1 MPMLHPIHYN
11 FVLGE
16 RTPKNNPVFIVPEEL
31 TNYFLFSLGLYP
43 HTFEHL
49 VKGSDYYQA
58 VLNTGERSGYLVTFI
73 YADSINLAKAF
84 HVKQINDAVSV
95 YFICTKNPRCL
106 DEIADTLKKEHNERC
121 LYLVDA
127 FQKAW
132 FTWDNVF
139 SSSCEAID
147 YLKTLAPKY
156 VDFSNVEKPYYVP
169 GCVKDID
176 NGLTFNP
183 TVINTLTSH
192 SMLGDWN
199 YKMTEYSDEDKARDS
214 REACNNSDS
223 FERQDK
229 MIRQIVKMMA
239 IEDQALYSIYKTLP
253 TLDQLNSPLIITLPF
268 THKDMRDYLKGIHVP
283 GQTDMEKALLYVLS
297 QPTNKNYTTNFRIEK
312 GDKDD
317 SLKERIAVA
326 YYYVYF
332 HRGRFLD
339 IVGQLHASYKFS
351 PYLRLPFQG
360 VEINRELSF
369 VAPSISERLCNAKDK
384 ESLEKIMKHV
394 GAKIV
399 EGSLSQDAQKMLKE
413 CTKQIVAITDLPI
426 EWLPLD
432 GIPLGFTHDICRIA
446 EFPLE
451 GNLMHYVVNEVQKY
465 RVPKDILKHTLVVYG
480 ARDEAFVYYQN
491 KCDNLAKS
499 HGFVTKYC
507 SNKQQFFDVV
517 DEMKPQLLVIDTH
530 GNYDN
535 VLHQSYLLMGDDKI
549 YPQDIIDHHV
559 AVPIV
564 FLSAC
569 NTASTYNMSNTLANG
584 FVQSGSLAVTSSYL
598 PLDVSESS
606 TVYLRLLKQLSFAS
620 QKCIHKN
627 WLAFISHI
635 LRTSY
640 IHQAFYDYYK
650 KTKKSIGD
658 VAINGLNTQYLT
670 RSMIFDCRRKVYEE
684 LHAGL
689 DVEGIHVETSHKI
702 PHYLMYT
709 TLGRADLIDFESY
722 HEDLKERLETMMRN
736 ENADGGSTQNDEY

>member
-1 MPMLHPIHYN
+1 MQILHPIQYN

-16 RTPKNNPVFIVPEEL
+16 RPLRNNLSFIVPEEL
-31 TNYFLFSLGLYP
+31 THFFLFSFGLYP
-43 HTFEHL
+43 QTFEHL
-49 VKGSDYYQA
+49 VMGSDYYQA
-58 VLNTGERSGYLVTFI
+58 VLNNGERSGYLVTFI
-73 YADSINLAKAF
+73 YADTINLAGLLPVIQKD
-84 HVKQINDAVSV
+84 DAVNV
-95 YFICTKNPRCL
+95 YFICTETLNCL
-106 DEIADTLKKEHNERC
+106 DEIANALKNKHNERS
-121 LYLVDA
+121 LYLVNE

-132 FTWDNVF
+132 FTWGNVF
-139 SSSCEAID
+139 SSSREAID

-156 VDFSNVEKPYYVP
+156 VDFSKIDKPYYVP
-169 GCVKDID
+169 ECIKDID

-199 YKMTEYSDEDKARDS
+199 YKMTEYSDEDRARDS
-214 REACNNSDS
+214 MEACHHSDS
-223 FERQDK
+223 FDRQDK
-229 MIRQIVKMMA
+229 MVGQIVKMMA
-239 IEDQALYSIYKTLP
+239 VENQALYPIHKTHL
-253 TLDQLNSPLIITLPF
+253 TLDQINAPLIITIPF

-283 GQTDMEKALLYVLS
+283 GYDKVEKSLRYVLS
-297 QPTNKNYTTNFRIEK
+297 QPTNKNYTVDFRIEE
-312 GDKDD
+312 DAADVTFE
-317 SLKERIAVA
+317 SLSAA
-326 YYYVYF
+326 YYTVYF

-384 ESLEKIMKHV
+384 ESLEKIMKQV

-399 EGSLSQDAQKMLKE
+399 EGSLSQDAQKMLKK

-491 KCDNLAKS
+491 KCDNLAKR

-517 DEMKPQLLVIDTH
+517 NEMKPQLLVIDTH

-569 NTASTYNMSNTLANG
+569 NTAPTYNMSNTLANG
-584 FVQSGSLAVTSSYL
+584 FVQSGSLTVTSSYL

-606 TVYLRLLKQLSFAS
+606 TVYLRLLKQLSVAS
-620 QKCIHKN
+620 QQCIHKN
-627 WLAFISHI
+627 WLAFVSHI

>member
-16 RTPKNNPVFIVPEEL
+16 RTPKNNPAFFVPEEL
-31 TNYFLFSLGLYP
+31 TNDLLFSFGLYP
-43 HTFEHL
+43 HSFEHL
-49 VKGSDYYQA
+49 VTGSDYYQA
-58 VLNTGERSGYLVTFI
+58 VLNTGERSGYLVTFV
-73 YADSINLAKAF
+73 YADSINLAKALS
-84 HVKQINDAVSV
+84 VNQMNDAVSV

-106 DEIADTLKKEHNERC
+106 DEIADALKKEHNERC
-121 LYLVDA
+121 LYLVDT

-139 SSSCEAID
+139 SSSYEAID

-156 VDFSNVEKPYYVP
+156 VDFSKIDKPYYVP
-169 GCVKDID
+169 GCIKDID

-199 YKMTEYSDEDKARDS
+199 YKMTEYSDEDRARDS
-214 REACNNSDS
+214 MEACHHSDS
-223 FERQDK
+223 FDRQDK
-229 MIRQIVKMMA
+229 MVGQIVKMMA
-239 IEDQALYSIYKTLP
+239 VENQALYPIHKTHL
-253 TLDQLNSPLIITLPF
+253 TLDQINAPLIITIPF

-283 GQTDMEKALLYVLS
+283 GYDKVEKSLRYVLS
-297 QPTNKNYTTNFRIEK
+297 QPTNKNYTVDFRIEE
-312 GDKDD
+312 DAADVTFE
-317 SLKERIAVA
+317 SLSAA
-326 YYYVYF
+326 YYTVYF

-369 VAPSISERLCNAKDK
+369 VAPKISDRLCNAKDK
-384 ESLEKIMKHV
+384 ESLEKMMMQV
-394 GAKIV
+394 GKKIV
-399 EGSLSQDAQKMLKE
+399 ERSLSGDAQEMLRG
-413 CTKQIVAITDLPI
+413 CAKQIVAITDLPI

-465 RVPKDILKHTLVVYG
+465 RVPRDIMKHTLVVYG
-480 ARDEAFVYYQN
+480 TRDEAFTFYQN
-491 KCDNLAKS
+491 KCDELANK
-499 HGFVTKYC
+499 HGFITRNC
-507 SNKQQFFDVV
+507 TNKQQFFDVV
-517 DEMKPQLLVIDTH
+517 NEIKPQLLVIDTH
-530 GNYDN
+530 GNYDST
-535 VLHQSYLLMGDDKI
+535 LHQSYLFMGDDKI
-549 YPQDIIDHHV
+549 YPQDIVDHHV
-559 AVPIV
+559 VVPLV

-569 NTASTYNMSNTLANG
+569 NTAPTYNMVNTLANG

-598 PLDVSESS
+598 PLDICESS
-606 TVYLRLLKQLSFAS
+606 TVYLRLLEQLSVAS
-620 QKCIHKN
+620 NKSIHKN

-640 IHQAFYDYYK
+640 IHQAFYNYYMN
-650 KTKKSIGD
+650 TKKSSID
-658 VAINGLNTQYLT
+658 VAVNGLGTQYLT

>member
-1 MPMLHPIHYN
+1 MQILHPIQYN

-16 RTPKNNPVFIVPEEL
+16 RPPRSNLAFIVSEEL
-31 TNYFLFSLGLYP
+31 THFFLFSFGLYP
-43 HTFEHL
+43 QTFEHL
-49 VKGSDYYQA
+49 VMGSDYYQD

-73 YADSINLAKAF
+73 YADTIHLAGALLLMQKD
-84 HVKQINDAVSV
+84 DAVNV
-95 YFICTKNPRCL
+95 YFICTETINCL
-106 DEIADTLKKEHNERC
+106 DEIAAALKNKHNERC
-121 LYLVDA
+121 LYLVNE

-132 FTWDNVF
+132 FTWGNVF
-139 SSSCEAID
+139 SSSREAID

-156 VDFSNVEKPYYVP
+156 VDFSKIDKPYYVP
-169 GCVKDID
+169 ECIKDID

-199 YKMTEYSDEDKARDS
+199 YKMTEYSDEDRARDS
-214 REACNNSDS
+214 MEACHHSDS
-223 FERQDK
+223 FDRQDK
-229 MIRQIVKMMA
+229 MVGQIVKMIA
-239 IEDQALYSIYKTLP
+239 VENQALYPIHKTHL
-253 TLDQLNSPLIITLPF
+253 TLDQINAPLIITIPF

-283 GQTDMEKALLYVLS
+283 GYDKVEKSLRYVLS
-297 QPTNKNYTTNFRIEK
+297 QPTNKNYTVDFRIEE
-312 GDKDD
+312 DAADVTFE
-317 SLKERIAVA
+317 SLSAA
-326 YYYVYF
+326 YYTVYF

-369 VAPSISERLCNAKDK
+369 VAPSFSERLCKAKDK
-384 ESLEKIMKHV
+384 ESLEKIMKQV

-517 DEMKPQLLVIDTH
+517 DEMKPLLLVIDTH

-569 NTASTYNMSNTLANG
+569 NTAPTYNMSNTLANG

-606 TVYLRLLKQLSFAS
+606 SVYLRLLKQLSVAS
-620 QKCIHKN
+620 QQCIHKN
-627 WLAFISHI
+627 WLAFVSHI

-650 KTKKSIGD
+650 KTKKSIED

>member
-1 MPMLHPIHYN
+1 MQILHPIQYN

-16 RTPKNNPVFIVPEEL
+16 RPLRNNLSFIVPEEL
-31 TNYFLFSLGLYP
+31 THFFLFSFGLYP
-43 HTFEHL
+43 QTFEHL
-49 VKGSDYYQA
+49 VMGSDYYQA

-73 YADSINLAKAF
+73 YADTINLAGGLPVIHKD
-84 HVKQINDAVSV
+84 DAVNV
-95 YFICTKNPRCL
+95 YFICTETLNCL
-106 DEIADTLKKEHNERC
+106 DEIADALKNKHNERS
-121 LYLVDA
+121 LYLVNE

-132 FTWDNVF
+132 FTWGNVF
-139 SSSCEAID
+139 SSSREAID

-156 VDFSNVEKPYYVP
+156 VDFSKVEKPYYVP
-169 GCVKDID
+169 KCIKDID

-199 YKMTEYSDEDKARDS
+199 YKMTEYSDEDRARDS
-214 REACNNSDS
+214 MEACHHSDS
-223 FERQDK
+223 FDRQDK
-229 MIRQIVKMMA
+229 MVGQIVKMMA
-239 IEDQALYSIYKTLP
+239 VENQALYPIHKTHL
-253 TLDQLNSPLIITLPF
+253 TLDQINAPLIITIPF

-283 GQTDMEKALLYVLS
+283 GYDKVEKSLRYVLS
-297 QPTNKNYTTNFRIEK
+297 QPTNKNYTVDFHIEE
-312 GDKDD
+312 DAADVTFE
-317 SLKERIAVA
+317 SLSAA
-326 YYYVYF
+326 YYTVYF

-369 VAPSISERLCNAKDK
+369 VAPSISERLCKAKDK
-384 ESLEKIMKHV
+384 ESLEKIMKQV
-394 GAKIV
+394 GVKIV

-491 KCDNLAKS
+491 KCDNLAKR

-517 DEMKPQLLVIDTH
+517 DEMRPQLLVIDTH

-535 VLHQSYLLMGDDKI
+535 ILHQSYLLMGDDKI

-559 AVPIV
+559 AVPMV

-569 NTASTYNMSNTLANG
+569 NTAPTYNMSNTLANG

-606 TVYLRLLKQLSFAS
+606 TVYLRLLKQLSVAS
-620 QKCIHKN
+620 QQCIHKN

-684 LHAGL
+684 LYAGL
-689 DVEGIHVETSHKI
+689 DVEGIYVETSHKI

>member
-1 MPMLHPIHYN
+1 MQILHPIQYN

-16 RTPKNNPVFIVPEEL
+16 RPPRSNLAFIVSEEL
-31 TNYFLFSLGLYP
+31 THFFLFSFGLYP
-43 HTFEHL
+43 QTFEHL
-49 VKGSDYYQA
+49 VMGSDYYQD

-73 YADSINLAKAF
+73 YADTIHLAGALPLMQKD
-84 HVKQINDAVSV
+84 DAVNV
-95 YFICTKNPRCL
+95 YFICTETINCL
-106 DEIADTLKKEHNERC
+106 DEIAAALKNKHNERC
-121 LYLVDA
+121 LYLVNE

-132 FTWDNVF
+132 FTWGNVF
-139 SSSCEAID
+139 SSSREAID

-156 VDFSNVEKPYYVP
+156 VDFSKIDKPYYVP
-169 GCVKDID
+169 ECIKDID

-199 YKMTEYSDEDKARDS
+199 YKMTEYSDEDRARDS
-214 REACNNSDS
+214 MEACHHSDS
-223 FERQDK
+223 FDRQDK
-229 MIRQIVKMMA
+229 MVGQIVKMIA
-239 IEDQALYSIYKTLP
+239 VENQALYPIHKTHL
-253 TLDQLNSPLIITLPF
+253 TLDQINAPLIITIPF

-283 GQTDMEKALLYVLS
+283 GYDKVEKSLRYVLS
-297 QPTNKNYTTNFRIEK
+297 QPTNKNYTVDFRIEE
-312 GDKDD
+312 DAADVTFE
-317 SLKERIAVA
+317 SLSAA
-326 YYYVYF
+326 YYTVYF

-369 VAPSISERLCNAKDK
+369 VAPSFSERLCKAKDK
-384 ESLEKIMKHV
+384 ESLEKIMKQV

-517 DEMKPQLLVIDTH
+517 DEMKPLLLVIDTH

-569 NTASTYNMSNTLANG
+569 NTAPTYNMSNTLANG

-606 TVYLRLLKQLSFAS
+606 SVYLRLLKQLSVAS
-620 QKCIHKN
+620 QQCIHKN
-627 WLAFISHI
+627 WLAFVSHI

-650 KTKKSIGD
+650 KTKKSIED

>member
-1 MPMLHPIHYN
+1 MQILHPIQYN

-16 RTPKNNPVFIVPEEL
+16 RPLRNNLSFIVPEEL
-31 TNYFLFSLGLYP
+31 THFFLFSFGLYP
-43 HTFEHL
+43 QTFEHL
-49 VKGSDYYQA
+49 VMGSDYYQA
-58 VLNTGERSGYLVTFI
+58 VLNNGERSGYLVTFI
-73 YADSINLAKAF
+73 YADTINLAGGLPVIQKD
-84 HVKQINDAVSV
+84 DAVNV
-95 YFICTKNPRCL
+95 YFICTETLNCL
-106 DEIADTLKKEHNERC
+106 DEIANALKYKHNERS
-121 LYLVDA
+121 LYLVNE

-139 SSSCEAID
+139 SSSREAID

-156 VDFSNVEKPYYVP
+156 VDFSKVEKPYYVP
-169 GCVKDID
+169 ECIKDID

-199 YKMTEYSDEDKARDS
+199 YKMTEYSDEDRARDS
-214 REACNNSDS
+214 MEACHHSDS
-223 FERQDK
+223 FGRQDK
-229 MIRQIVKMMA
+229 MVDQIVKMMA
-239 IEDQALYSIYKTLP
+239 VENQALYPIHKTHL
-253 TLDQLNSPLIITLPF
+253 TLDQINAPLIITIPF

-283 GQTDMEKALLYVLS
+283 GYDKVEKSLRYVLS
-297 QPTNKNYTTNFRIEK
+297 QPTNKNYTVDFRIEE
-312 GDKDD
+312 DAADVTFE
-317 SLKERIAVA
+317 SLSAA
-326 YYYVYF
+326 YYTVYF

-384 ESLEKIMKHV
+384 ESLEKIMKQV

-399 EGSLSQDAQKMLKE
+399 EGSLSQDAQKMLKK

-491 KCDNLAKS
+491 KCDNLAKR

-517 DEMKPQLLVIDTH
+517 NEMKPQLLVIDTH

-569 NTASTYNMSNTLANG
+569 NTAPTYNMLNTLANG
-584 FVQSGSLAVTSSYL
+584 FVQSGSLTVTSSYL

-606 TVYLRLLKQLSFAS
+606 TVYLRLLEQLSVAS
-620 QKCIHKN
+620 QQSIHKN
-627 WLAFISHI
+627 WLAFVSHI

-709 TLGRADLIDFESY
+709 TLGRADLIDFGSY
-722 HEDLKERLETMMRN
+722 HEDLKERLEIMMRN

>member
-1 MPMLHPIHYN
+1 MQILHPIQYN

-16 RTPKNNPVFIVPEEL
+16 RPPRSNLAFIVSEEL
-31 TNYFLFSLGLYP
+31 THFFLFSFGLYP
-43 HTFEHL
+43 QTFEHL
-49 VKGSDYYQA
+49 VMGSDYYQD

-73 YADSINLAKAF
+73 YADTIHLAGALPLMQKD
-84 HVKQINDAVSV
+84 DAVNV
-95 YFICTKNPRCL
+95 YFICTETINCL
-106 DEIADTLKKEHNERC
+106 DEIAAALKNKHNERC
-121 LYLVDA
+121 LYLVNE

-132 FTWDNVF
+132 FTWGNVF
-139 SSSCEAID
+139 SSSREAID

-156 VDFSNVEKPYYVP
+156 VDFSKIDKPYYVP
-169 GCVKDID
+169 ECIKDID

-199 YKMTEYSDEDKARDS
+199 YKMTEYSDEDRARDS
-214 REACNNSDS
+214 MEACHHSDS
-223 FERQDK
+223 FDRQDK
-229 MIRQIVKMMA
+229 MVGQIVKMIA
-239 IEDQALYSIYKTLP
+239 VENQALYPIHKTHL
-253 TLDQLNSPLIITLPF
+253 TLDQINAPLIITIPF

-283 GQTDMEKALLYVLS
+283 GYDKVEKSLRYVLS
-297 QPTNKNYTTNFRIEK
+297 QPTNKNYTVDFRIEE
-312 GDKDD
+312 DAADVTFE
-317 SLKERIAVA
+317 SLSAA
-326 YYYVYF
+326 YYTVYF

-369 VAPSISERLCNAKDK
+369 VAPSFSERLCKAKDK
-384 ESLEKIMKHV
+384 ESLEKIMKQV

-569 NTASTYNMSNTLANG
+569 NTAPTYNMSNTLANG

-606 TVYLRLLKQLSFAS
+606 SVYLRLLKQLSVAS
-620 QKCIHKN
+620 QQCIHKN
-627 WLAFISHI
+627 WLAFVSHI

-650 KTKKSIGD
+650 KTKKSIED

>member
-1 MPMLHPIHYN
+1 MEILHPIQYN

-16 RTPKNNPVFIVPEEL
+16 RPLRNNLSFIVPEEL
-31 TNYFLFSLGLYP
+31 THFFLFSFGLYP
-43 HTFEHL
+43 QTFEHL
-49 VKGSDYYQA
+49 VMGSDYYQA

-73 YADSINLAKAF
+73 YADTINLAGGLSVIQKD
-84 HVKQINDAVSV
+84 DAVNV
-95 YFICTKNPRCL
+95 YFICTETLNCL
-106 DEIADTLKKEHNERC
+106 DEIANALKYKHNERS
-121 LYLVDA
+121 LYLVNE

-139 SSSCEAID
+139 SSSREAID

-156 VDFSNVEKPYYVP
+156 VDFSKVEKPYYVP
-169 GCVKDID
+169 ECIKDID

-199 YKMTEYSDEDKARDS
+199 YKMTEYSDKDRARDS
-214 REACNNSDS
+214 MEACHHSDR
-223 FERQDK
+223 FDRQDK
-229 MIRQIVKMMA
+229 MVDQIVKMMA
-239 IEDQALYSIYKTLP
+239 VENQALYPIHKTHL
-253 TLDQLNSPLIITLPF
+253 TLDQINAPLIITIPF

-283 GQTDMEKALLYVLS
+283 GYDKVEKSLRYVLS
-297 QPTNKNYTTNFRIEK
+297 QPTNKNYTVDFRIEE
-312 GDKDD
+312 DAADVTFE
-317 SLKERIAVA
+317 SLSAA
-326 YYYVYF
+326 YYTVYF

-384 ESLEKIMKHV
+384 ESLEKIMKQV

-399 EGSLSQDAQKMLKE
+399 EGSLSQDAQKMLKK

-491 KCDNLAKS
+491 KCDNLAKR

-517 DEMKPQLLVIDTH
+517 NEMKPQLLVIDTH

-569 NTASTYNMSNTLANG
+569 NTAPTYNMSNTLANG
-584 FVQSGSLAVTSSYL
+584 FVQSGSLTVTSSYL

-606 TVYLRLLKQLSFAS
+606 MVYLRLLEQLSVAS
-620 QKCIHKN
+620 QQSIHKN

-650 KTKKSIGD
+650 KSKKSIED

-670 RSMIFDCRRKVYEE
+670 QSMIFDCRRKVYEE

-722 HEDLKERLETMMRN
+722 HEDLKERLETILQKGD
-736 ENADGGSTQNDEY
+736 AGH

>member
-1 MPMLHPIHYN
+1 MQILHPIQYN

-16 RTPKNNPVFIVPEEL
+16 RPLRNNLSFIVPEEL
-31 TNYFLFSLGLYP
+31 THFFLFSFGLYP
-43 HTFEHL
+43 QTFEHL
-49 VKGSDYYQA
+49 VMGSDYYQA
-58 VLNTGERSGYLVTFI
+58 VLNNGERSGYLVTFI
-73 YADSINLAKAF
+73 YADTINLAGLLPVIQKD
-84 HVKQINDAVSV
+84 DAVNV
-95 YFICTKNPRCL
+95 YFICTETLNCL
-106 DEIADTLKKEHNERC
+106 DEIANALKNKHNERS
-121 LYLVDA
+121 LYLVNE

-132 FTWDNVF
+132 FTWGNVF
-139 SSSCEAID
+139 SSSREAID

-156 VDFSNVEKPYYVP
+156 VDFSKIDKPYYVP
-169 GCVKDID
+169 ECIKDID

-199 YKMTEYSDEDKARDS
+199 YKMTEYSDEDRARDS
-214 REACNNSDS
+214 MEACHHSDS
-223 FERQDK
+223 FDRQDK
-229 MIRQIVKMMA
+229 MVGQIVKMMA
-239 IEDQALYSIYKTLP
+239 VENQALYPIHKTHL
-253 TLDQLNSPLIITLPF
+253 TLDQINAPLIITIPF

-283 GQTDMEKALLYVLS
+283 GYDKVEKSLRYVLS
-297 QPTNKNYTTNFRIEK
+297 QPTNKNYTVDFRIEE
-312 GDKDD
+312 DAADVTFE
-317 SLKERIAVA
+317 SLSAA
-326 YYYVYF
+326 YYTVYF

-384 ESLEKIMKHV
+384 ESLEKIMKQV

-491 KCDNLAKS
+491 KCDNLAKR

-517 DEMKPQLLVIDTH
+517 NEMKPQLLVIDTH

-569 NTASTYNMSNTLANG
+569 NTAPTYNMSNTLANG

-606 TVYLRLLKQLSFAS
+606 TVYLRLLKQLSVAS
-620 QKCIHKN
+620 QQCIHKN
-627 WLAFISHI
+627 WLAFVSHI

>member
-1 MPMLHPIHYN
+1 MQILHPIQYN

-16 RTPKNNPVFIVPEEL
+16 RPPRSNLAFIVSEEL
-31 TNYFLFSLGLYP
+31 THFFLFSFGLYP
-43 HTFEHL
+43 QTFEHL
-49 VKGSDYYQA
+49 VMGSDYYQD

-73 YADSINLAKAF
+73 YADTIHLAGALPLMQKD
-84 HVKQINDAVSV
+84 DAVNV
-95 YFICTKNPRCL
+95 YFICTETINCL
-106 DEIADTLKKEHNERC
+106 DEIAAALKNKHNERC
-121 LYLVDA
+121 LYLVNE

-132 FTWDNVF
+132 FTWGNVF
-139 SSSCEAID
+139 SSSREAID

-156 VDFSNVEKPYYVP
+156 VDFSKIDKPYYVP
-169 GCVKDID
+169 ECIKDID

-199 YKMTEYSDEDKARDS
+199 YKMTEYSDEDRARDS
-214 REACNNSDS
+214 MEACHHSDS
-223 FERQDK
+223 FDRQDK
-229 MIRQIVKMMA
+229 MVGQIVKMMA
-239 IEDQALYSIYKTLP
+239 VENQALYPIHKTHL
-253 TLDQLNSPLIITLPF
+253 TLDQINAPLIITIPF

-283 GQTDMEKALLYVLS
+283 GYDKVEKSLRYVLS
-297 QPTNKNYTTNFRIEK
+297 QPTNKNYTVDFRIEE
-312 GDKDD
+312 DAADVTFE
-317 SLKERIAVA
+317 SLSAA
-326 YYYVYF
+326 YYTVYF

-369 VAPSISERLCNAKDK
+369 VAPSFSERLCKAKDK
-384 ESLEKIMKHV
+384 ESLEKIMKQV

-569 NTASTYNMSNTLANG
+569 NTAPTYNMSNTLANG

-606 TVYLRLLKQLSFAS
+606 TVYLRLLKQLSVAS
-620 QKCIHKN
+620 QQCIHKN
-627 WLAFISHI
+627 WLAFVSHI

-650 KTKKSIGD
+650 KTKKSIED

>member
-1 MPMLHPIHYN
+1 MPMLHPIQYN

-16 RTPKNNPVFIVPEEL
+16 RPAWNNPAFIVPEEL
-31 TNYFLFSLGLYP
+31 TNDFLFSLGLYP

-49 VKGSDYYQA
+49 VMGSDYYQA

-73 YADSINLAKAF
+73 YADSIHLAGALPLMQKD
-84 HVKQINDAVSV
+84 DAVNV
-95 YFICTKNPRCL
+95 YFICTETINCL
-106 DEIADTLKKEHNERC
+106 DEIAAALKNKHNERC
-121 LYLVDA
+121 LYLVNE

-132 FTWDNVF
+132 FTWGNVF
-139 SSSCEAID
+139 SSSREAID

-156 VDFSNVEKPYYVP
+156 VDFSKIDKPYYVP
-169 GCVKDID
+169 ECIKDID

-199 YKMTEYSDEDKARDS
+199 YKMTEYSDEDRARDS
-214 REACNNSDS
+214 MEACHHSDS
-223 FERQDK
+223 FDRQDK
-229 MIRQIVKMMA
+229 MVGQIVKMMA
-239 IEDQALYSIYKTLP
+239 VENQALYPIHKTHL
-253 TLDQLNSPLIITLPF
+253 TLDQINAPLIITIPF
-268 THKDMRDYLKGIHVP
+268 THKDMRDYLKGIHVQ
-283 GQTDMEKALLYVLS
+283 GYDKVEKSLRYVLS
-297 QPTNKNYTTNFRIEK
+297 QPTNKNYTVDFRIEE
-312 GDKDD
+312 DAADVTFE
-317 SLKERIAVA
+317 SLSAA
-326 YYYVYF
+326 YYTVYF

-360 VEINRELSF
+360 VEINSELSF

-384 ESLEKIMKHV
+384 ESLEKIMQQV

-399 EGSLSQDAQKMLKE
+399 EGSLSLDAQKMLKE

-446 EFPLE
+446 EFPLG

-465 RVPKDILKHTLVVYG
+465 RVPKDILKYTLVVYG

-491 KCDNLAKS
+491 ECDDLAKK
-499 HGFVTKYC
+499 HGFTTQYC
-507 SNKQQFFDVV
+507 VNKQQFFDVV
-517 DEMKPQLLVIDTH
+517 KEVAPQLLVIDTH
-530 GNYDN
+530 GNYDEKS
-535 VLHQSYLLMGDDKI
+535 HQSYLLMGDERI
-549 YPQDIIDHHV
+549 YPQDIIEHHIQ
-559 AVPIV
+559 VPLV

-569 NTASTYNMSNTLANG
+569 NTAPTYNMVNTLANG

-598 PLDVSESS
+598 PLDVCESS
-606 TVYLRLLKQLSFAS
+606 TVYLRLLEQLSVVSS
-620 QKCIHKN
+620 QSIHKN

-635 LRTSY
+635 LRSSY
-640 IHQAFYDYYK
+640 IHQAFYNYYK
-650 KTKKSIGD
+650 NTPKSIVD
-658 VAINGLNTQYLT
+658 VAVNGLSTQYLT

-722 HEDLKERLETMMRN
+722 HEDLKESLETMMRN

>member
-1 MPMLHPIHYN
+1 MQILHPIQYN

-16 RTPKNNPVFIVPEEL
+16 RPPRSNLAFIVSEEL
-31 TNYFLFSLGLYP
+31 THFFLFSFGLYP
-43 HTFEHL
+43 QTFEHL
-49 VKGSDYYQA
+49 VMGSDYYQD

-73 YADSINLAKAF
+73 YADTIHLAGALPLMQK
-84 HVKQINDAVSV
+84 DEAVNV
-95 YFICTKNPRCL
+95 YFICTETINCL
-106 DEIADTLKKEHNERC
+106 DEIAAALKNKHNERC
-121 LYLVDA
+121 LYLVNE

-132 FTWDNVF
+132 FTWGNVF
-139 SSSCEAID
+139 SSSREAID

-156 VDFSNVEKPYYVP
+156 VDFSKIDKPYYVP
-169 GCVKDID
+169 ECIKDID

-199 YKMTEYSDEDKARDS
+199 YKMTEYSDEDRARDS
-214 REACNNSDS
+214 MEACHHSDS
-223 FERQDK
+223 FDRQDK
-229 MIRQIVKMMA
+229 MVGQIVKMMA
-239 IEDQALYSIYKTLP
+239 VENQALYPIHKTHL
-253 TLDQLNSPLIITLPF
+253 TLDQINAPLIITIPF

-283 GQTDMEKALLYVLS
+283 GYDKVEKSLRYVLS
-297 QPTNKNYTTNFRIEK
+297 QPTNKNYTVDFRIEE
-312 GDKDD
+312 DAADVTFE
-317 SLKERIAVA
+317 SLSAA
-326 YYYVYF
+326 YYTVYF

-369 VAPSISERLCNAKDK
+369 VAPSFSERLCKAKDK
-384 ESLEKIMKHV
+384 ESLEKIMKQV

-569 NTASTYNMSNTLANG
+569 NTAPTYNMSNTLANG

-606 TVYLRLLKQLSFAS
+606 TVYLRLLKQLSVAS
-620 QKCIHKN
+620 QQCIHKN
-627 WLAFISHI
+627 WLAFVSHI

-650 KTKKSIGD
+650 KTKKSIED

-670 RSMIFDCRRKVYEE
+670 RSMIFDCRIKVYEE

>member
-1 MPMLHPIHYN
+1 MQILHPIQYN

-16 RTPKNNPVFIVPEEL
+16 RPLRNNLSLIVPEEL
-31 TNYFLFSLGLYP
+31 THFFLFSFGLYP
-43 HTFEHL
+43 QTFEHL
-49 VKGSDYYQA
+49 VMGSDYYQA

-73 YADSINLAKAF
+73 YADTINLAGGLPVIQKD
-84 HVKQINDAVSV
+84 DAVNV
-95 YFICTKNPRCL
+95 YFICTETLNCL
-106 DEIADTLKKEHNERC
+106 DEIANALKNKHNERS
-121 LYLVDA
+121 LYLVNE

-132 FTWDNVF
+132 FTWGNVF
-139 SSSCEAID
+139 SSSREAID

-156 VDFSNVEKPYYVP
+156 VDFSKIDKPYYVP
-169 GCVKDID
+169 ECIKDID

-199 YKMTEYSDEDKARDS
+199 YKMTEYSDEDRARDS
-214 REACNNSDS
+214 MEACHHSDS

-283 GQTDMEKALLYVLS
+283 GYVKVEKSLRYVLS
-297 QPTNKNYTTNFRIEK
+297 QPTNKNYTVDFRIEE
-312 GDKDD
+312 DAADVTFE
-317 SLKERIAVA
+317 SLSAA
-326 YYYVYF
+326 YYTVYF

-384 ESLEKIMKHV
+384 ESLEKIMKQV

-491 KCDNLAKS
+491 KCDNLSKRY
-499 HGFVTKYC
+499 GFVTKCC

-535 VLHQSYLLMGDDKI
+535 ILHQSYLLMGDDKI
-549 YPQDIIDHHV
+549 YPQEIIDHHV
-559 AVPIV
+559 AVPMV

-569 NTASTYNMSNTLANG
+569 NTAPTYNMSNTLANG

-620 QKCIHKN
+620 QQCIHKN

-650 KTKKSIGD
+650 NTKKSIGD

>member
-1 MPMLHPIHYN
+1 MQILHPIQYN

-16 RTPKNNPVFIVPEEL
+16 RPLRNNLSFIVPEEL
-31 TNYFLFSLGLYP
+31 THFFLFSFGLYP
-43 HTFEHL
+43 QTFEHL
-49 VKGSDYYQA
+49 VMGSDYYQA
-58 VLNTGERSGYLVTFI
+58 VLNNGERSGYLVTFI
-73 YADSINLAKAF
+73 YADTINLAGGLPVIQK
-84 HVKQINDAVSV
+84 DEAVNV
-95 YFICTKNPRCL
+95 YFICTETLNCL
-106 DEIADTLKKEHNERC
+106 DEIANALKNKHNERS
-121 LYLVDA
+121 LYLVNE

-132 FTWDNVF
+132 FTWGNVF
-139 SSSCEAID
+139 SSSREAID

-156 VDFSNVEKPYYVP
+156 VDFSKIDKPYYVP
-169 GCVKDID
+169 ECIKDID

-199 YKMTEYSDEDKARDS
+199 YKMTEYSDEDRARDS
-214 REACNNSDS
+214 MEACHHSDS
-223 FERQDK
+223 FDRQDK
-229 MIRQIVKMMA
+229 MVGQIVKMMA
-239 IEDQALYSIYKTLP
+239 VENQALYPIHKTHL
-253 TLDQLNSPLIITLPF
+253 TLDQINAPLIITIPF

-283 GQTDMEKALLYVLS
+283 GYDKVEKSLRYVLS
-297 QPTNKNYTTNFRIEK
+297 QPTNKNYTVDFRIEE
-312 GDKDD
+312 DAADVTFE
-317 SLKERIAVA
+317 SLSAA
-326 YYYVYF
+326 YYTVYF

-384 ESLEKIMKHV
+384 ESLEKIMKQV

-491 KCDNLAKS
+491 KCDNLAKR

-517 DEMKPQLLVIDTH
+517 NEMKPQLLVIDTH

-569 NTASTYNMSNTLANG
+569 NTAPTYNMSNTLANG

-606 TVYLRLLKQLSFAS
+606 TVYLRLLKQLSVAS
-620 QKCIHKN
+620 QQCIHKN
-627 WLAFISHI
+627 WLAFVSHI

>member
-1 MPMLHPIHYN
+1 MQILHPIQYN

-16 RTPKNNPVFIVPEEL
+16 RPLRNNLSFIVPEEL
-31 TNYFLFSLGLYP
+31 THFFLFSFGLYP
-43 HTFEHL
+43 QTFEHL
-49 VKGSDYYQA
+49 VMGSEYYQA

-73 YADSINLAKAF
+73 YADTINLAGGLPVIQKD
-84 HVKQINDAVSV
+84 DAVNV
-95 YFICTKNPRCL
+95 YFICTETLNCL
-106 DEIADTLKKEHNERC
+106 DEIANALKYKHNERS
-121 LYLVDA
+121 LYLVNE

-132 FTWDNVF
+132 FTWGNVF
-139 SSSCEAID
+139 SSSREAID

-156 VDFSNVEKPYYVP
+156 VDFSKIDKPYYVP
-169 GCVKDID
+169 ECIKDID

-199 YKMTEYSDEDKARDS
+199 YKMTEYSDEDRARDS
-214 REACNNSDS
+214 MEACHHSDS
-223 FERQDK
+223 FDRQDK
-229 MIRQIVKMMA
+229 MVGQIVKMMA
-239 IEDQALYSIYKTLP
+239 VENQALYPIHKTHL
-253 TLDQLNSPLIITLPF
+253 TLDQINAPLIITIPF

-283 GQTDMEKALLYVLS
+283 GYDKVEKSLRYVLS
-297 QPTNKNYTTNFRIEK
+297 QPTNKNYTVDFRIEE
-312 GDKDD
+312 DAADVTFE
-317 SLKERIAVA
+317 SLSAA
-326 YYYVYF
+326 YYTVYF

-384 ESLEKIMKHV
+384 ESLEKIMKQV

-491 KCDNLAKS
+491 KCDNLAKR

-517 DEMKPQLLVIDTH
+517 NEMKPQLLVIDTH

-535 VLHQSYLLMGDDKI
+535 ILHQSYLLMGNDKI

-559 AVPIV
+559 AVPMV

-569 NTASTYNMSNTLANG
+569 NTAPTYNMSNTLANV

-606 TVYLRLLKQLSFAS
+606 TVYLRLLKQLSVAS
-620 QKCIHKN
+620 QQCIHKN
-627 WLAFISHI
+627 WLAFVSHI

-650 KTKKSIGD
+650 KTKKSIED

>member
-1 MPMLHPIHYN
+1 MQILHPIQYN

-16 RTPKNNPVFIVPEEL
+16 RPLRNNLSFIVPEEL
-31 TNYFLFSLGLYP
+31 THFFLFSFGLYP
-43 HTFEHL
+43 QTFEHL
-49 VKGSDYYQA
+49 VMGSDYYQA

-73 YADSINLAKAF
+73 YADTINLAGGLP
-84 HVKQINDAVSV
+84 VIQEDDAVNV
-95 YFICTKNPRCL
+95 YFICTETLNCL
-106 DEIADTLKKEHNERC
+106 DEIADALKNKHNERS
-121 LYLVDA
+121 LYLVNE

-132 FTWDNVF
+132 FIWGNVF
-139 SSSCEAID
+139 SSSREAID

-156 VDFSNVEKPYYVP
+156 VDFSKVEKPYYVP
-169 GCVKDID
+169 KCIKDID

-199 YKMTEYSDEDKARDS
+199 YKMTEYSDEDRARDS
-214 REACNNSDS
+214 MEACHHSDS
-223 FERQDK
+223 FDRQDK
-229 MIRQIVKMMA
+229 MVGQIVKMMA
-239 IEDQALYSIYKTLP
+239 VENQALYPIHKTHL
-253 TLDQLNSPLIITLPF
+253 TLDQINAPLIITIPF

-283 GQTDMEKALLYVLS
+283 GYDKVEKSLRYVLS
-297 QPTNKNYTTNFRIEK
+297 QPTNKNYTVDFRIEE
-312 GDKDD
+312 DAADVTFE
-317 SLKERIAVA
+317 SLSAA
-326 YYYVYF
+326 YYTVYF

-384 ESLEKIMKHV
+384 ESLEKIMKQV
-394 GAKIV
+394 GVKIV

-451 GNLMHYVVNEVQKY
+451 GNLMHYVVNEVQEY

-491 KCDNLAKS
+491 ECDNLAKS

-517 DEMKPQLLVIDTH
+517 DEMKPQLLIIDTH

-569 NTASTYNMSNTLANG
+569 NTAPTYNMSNTLANG

-606 TVYLRLLKQLSFAS
+606 TVYLRLLKQLSVAS
-620 QKCIHKN
+620 QQCIHKN
-627 WLAFISHI
+627 WLAFVSHI

-640 IHQAFYDYYK
+640 IHQAFYNYYK
-650 KTKKSIGD
+650 NTKKSIVD
-658 VAINGLNTQYLT
+658 VAVNGLSTQYLT

-722 HEDLKERLETMMRN
+722 HEDLKERLEIMKRN
-736 ENADGGSTQNDEY
+736 EHADGGSTQNDEY

>member
-1 MPMLHPIHYN
+1 MQILHPIQYN

-16 RTPKNNPVFIVPEEL
+16 RPLRNNLSFIVPEEL
-31 TNYFLFSLGLYP
+31 THFFLFSFGLYP
-43 HTFEHL
+43 QTFEHL
-49 VKGSDYYQA
+49 VMGSDYYQA

-73 YADSINLAKAF
+73 YADTINLAGGLPVIQKD
-84 HVKQINDAVSV
+84 DAVNV
-95 YFICTKNPRCL
+95 YFICTETLNCL
-106 DEIADTLKKEHNERC
+106 DEIANALKYKHNERS
-121 LYLVDA
+121 LYLVNE

-139 SSSCEAID
+139 SSSREAID

-156 VDFSNVEKPYYVP
+156 VDFSKVEKPYYVP
-169 GCVKDID
+169 ECIKDID

-199 YKMTEYSDEDKARDS
+199 YKMTEYSDKDRARDS
-214 REACNNSDS
+214 MEACHHSDR
-223 FERQDK
+223 FDRQDK
-229 MIRQIVKMMA
+229 MVDQIVKMMA
-239 IEDQALYSIYKTLP
+239 VENQALYPIHKTHL
-253 TLDQLNSPLIITLPF
+253 TLDQINAPLIITIPF

-283 GQTDMEKALLYVLS
+283 GYDKVEKSLRYVLS
-297 QPTNKNYTTNFRIEK
+297 QPTNKNYTVDFRIEE
-312 GDKDD
+312 DAADVTFE
-317 SLKERIAVA
+317 SLSAA
-326 YYYVYF
+326 YYTVYF

-384 ESLEKIMKHV
+384 ESLEKIMKQV

-399 EGSLSQDAQKMLKE
+399 EGSLSQDAQKMLKK

-491 KCDNLAKS
+491 KCDNLAKR

-517 DEMKPQLLVIDTH
+517 NEMKPQLLVIDTH

-569 NTASTYNMSNTLANG
+569 NTAPTYNMSNTLANG
-584 FVQSGSLAVTSSYL
+584 FVQSGSLTVTSSYL

-606 TVYLRLLKQLSFAS
+606 MVYLRLLEQLSVAS
-620 QKCIHKN
+620 QQSIHKN

-650 KTKKSIGD
+650 KSKKSIED

-670 RSMIFDCRRKVYEE
+670 QSMIFDCRRKVYEE

-722 HEDLKERLETMMRN
+722 HEDLKERLETILQKGD
-736 ENADGGSTQNDEY
+736 AGH

>member
-1 MPMLHPIHYN
+1 MQILHPIQYN

-16 RTPKNNPVFIVPEEL
+16 RPLRNNLSFIVPEEL
-31 TNYFLFSLGLYP
+31 THFFLFSFGLYP
-43 HTFEHL
+43 QTFEHL
-49 VKGSDYYQA
+49 VMGSDYYQA
-58 VLNTGERSGYLVTFI
+58 VLNNGERSGYLVTFI
-73 YADSINLAKAF
+73 YADTINLAGLLPVMQKD
-84 HVKQINDAVSV
+84 DAVNV
-95 YFICTKNPRCL
+95 YFICTETLNCL
-106 DEIADTLKKEHNERC
+106 DEIANALKNKHNERS
-121 LYLVDA
+121 LYLVNE

-132 FTWDNVF
+132 FTWGNVF
-139 SSSCEAID
+139 SSSREAID

-156 VDFSNVEKPYYVP
+156 VDFSKIDKPYYVP
-169 GCVKDID
+169 ECIKDID

-199 YKMTEYSDEDKARDS
+199 YKMTEYSDEDRARDS
-214 REACNNSDS
+214 MEACHHSDS
-223 FERQDK
+223 FDRQDK
-229 MIRQIVKMMA
+229 MVGQIVKMMA
-239 IEDQALYSIYKTLP
+239 VENQALYPIHKTHL
-253 TLDQLNSPLIITLPF
+253 TLDQINAPLIITIPF

-283 GQTDMEKALLYVLS
+283 GYDKVEKSLRYVLS
-297 QPTNKNYTTNFRIEK
+297 QPTNKNYTVDFRIEE
-312 GDKDD
+312 DAADVTFE
-317 SLKERIAVA
+317 SLSAA
-326 YYYVYF
+326 YYSVYF

-369 VAPSISERLCNAKDK
+369 VAPSFSERLCKAKDK
-384 ESLEKIMKHV
+384 ESLEKIMKQV

-569 NTASTYNMSNTLANG
+569 NTAPTYNMSNTLANG

-606 TVYLRLLKQLSFAS
+606 TVYLRLLKQLSVAS
-620 QKCIHKN
+620 QQCIHKN
-627 WLAFISHI
+627 WLAFVSHI

-650 KTKKSIGD
+650 KTKKSIED

>member
-1 MPMLHPIHYN
+1 MQILHPIQYN

-16 RTPKNNPVFIVPEEL
+16 RPLRNNLSFIVPEEL
-31 TNYFLFSLGLYP
+31 THFFLFSFGLYP
-43 HTFEHL
+43 QTFEHL
-49 VKGSDYYQA
+49 VMGSDYYQA
-58 VLNTGERSGYLVTFI
+58 VLNTGERSGYLVAFI
-73 YADSINLAKAF
+73 YADTINLAGGLPVIQKD
-84 HVKQINDAVSV
+84 DAVNV
-95 YFICTKNPRCL
+95 YFICTETLNCL
-106 DEIADTLKKEHNERC
+106 DEIANALKNKHNERS
-121 LYLVDA
+121 LYLVNE

-132 FTWDNVF
+132 FTWGNVF
-139 SSSCEAID
+139 SSSREAID

-156 VDFSNVEKPYYVP
+156 VDFSKIDKPYYVP
-169 GCVKDID
+169 ECIKDID

-199 YKMTEYSDEDKARDS
+199 YKMTEYSDEDRARDS
-214 REACNNSDS
+214 MEACHHSDS
-223 FERQDK
+223 FDRQDK
-229 MIRQIVKMMA
+229 MVGQIVKMMA
-239 IEDQALYSIYKTLP
+239 VENQALYPIHKTHL
-253 TLDQLNSPLIITLPF
+253 TLDQINAPLIITIPF

-283 GQTDMEKALLYVLS
+283 GYDKVEKSLRYVLS
-297 QPTNKNYTTNFRIEK
+297 QPTNKNYTVDFRIEE
-312 GDKDD
+312 DAADVTFE
-317 SLKERIAVA
+317 SLSAA
-326 YYYVYF
+326 YYTVYF

-384 ESLEKIMKHV
+384 ESLEKIMKQV

-451 GNLMHYVVNEVQKY
+451 GNLMHYVVNEVQEY

-491 KCDNLAKS
+491 NCDNLAKS

-517 DEMKPQLLVIDTH
+517 NEMKPQLLVIDTH

-569 NTASTYNMSNTLANG
+569 NTAPTYNMSNTLANG

-606 TVYLRLLKQLSFAS
+606 TVYLRLLKQLSVAS
-620 QKCIHKN
+620 QQCIHKN
-627 WLAFISHI
+627 WLAFVSHI

-640 IHQAFYDYYK
+640 IHQAFYNYYK
-650 KTKKSIGD
+650 NTQKSIVD
-658 VAINGLNTQYLT
+658 VAVNGLSTQYLT

-722 HEDLKERLETMMRN
+722 HEDLKERLEIMKRN
-736 ENADGGSTQNDEY
+736 EHADGGSTQNDEY

>member
-1 MPMLHPIHYN
+1 MQILHPIQYN

-16 RTPKNNPVFIVPEEL
+16 RPAWNNPAFIVPQEL
-31 TNYFLFSLGLYP
+31 THFFLFSFGLYP
-43 HTFEHL
+43 QTFEHL
-49 VKGSDYYQA
+49 VMGSDYYQA

-73 YADSINLAKAF
+73 YADSIHLAGALPLMQKD
-84 HVKQINDAVSV
+84 DAVNV
-95 YFICTKNPRCL
+95 YFICTETLNCL
-106 DEIADTLKKEHNERC
+106 DEIANALKNKHNESS
-121 LYLVDA
+121 LYLVNE

-132 FTWDNVF
+132 FTWGNVF
-139 SSSCEAID
+139 SSSREAID

-156 VDFSNVEKPYYVP
+156 VDFSKIDKPYYVP
-169 GCVKDID
+169 ECIKDID

-199 YKMTEYSDEDKARDS
+199 YKMTEYSDEDRARDS
-214 REACNNSDS
+214 MEACHHSDS
-223 FERQDK
+223 FDRQDK
-229 MIRQIVKMMA
+229 MVGQIVKMMA
-239 IEDQALYSIYKTLP
+239 VENQALYPIHKTHL
-253 TLDQLNSPLIITLPF
+253 TLDQIKAPLVITISF

-283 GQTDMEKALLYVLS
+283 GYDKVEKSLRYVLS
-297 QPTNKNYTTNFRIEK
+297 QPTNKNYTVDFRIEE
-312 GDKDD
+312 DAADVTFE
-317 SLKERIAVA
+317 SLSAA
-326 YYYVYF
+326 YYSVYF

-351 PYLRLPFQG
+351 PYFRLPFQG

-369 VAPSISERLCNAKDK
+369 VAPSFSERLCKAKDK
-384 ESLEKIMKHV
+384 ESLEKIMRQV

-569 NTASTYNMSNTLANG
+569 NTAPTYNMSNTLANG

-606 TVYLRLLKQLSFAS
+606 TVYLRLLKQLSVAS
-620 QKCIHKN
+620 QQCIHKN
-627 WLAFISHI
+627 WLAFVSHI

-650 KTKKSIGD
+650 KTKKSIED

>member
-1 MPMLHPIHYN
+1 MQILHPIQYN

-16 RTPKNNPVFIVPEEL
+16 RPLRNNLSFIVPEEL
-31 TNYFLFSLGLYP
+31 THFFLFSFGLYP
-43 HTFEHL
+43 QTFEHL
-49 VKGSDYYQA
+49 VMGSDYYQA
-58 VLNTGERSGYLVTFI
+58 VLNNGERSGYLVTFI
-73 YADSINLAKAF
+73 YADTIRIAGPLPIMQK
-84 HVKQINDAVSV
+84 DEAVNV
-95 YFICTKNPRCL
+95 YFICTETLNCL
-106 DEIADTLKKEHNERC
+106 DEIAAALKNKHNERC
-121 LYLVDA
+121 LYLVNE

-132 FTWDNVF
+132 FTWGNVF
-139 SSSCEAID
+139 FSSREAID

-156 VDFSNVEKPYYVP
+156 IDFSKIDKPYYVP
-169 GCVKDID
+169 ECIKDID

-199 YKMTEYSDEDKARDS
+199 YKMTEYSDEDRARDS
-214 REACNNSDS
+214 MEACHHSDS
-223 FERQDK
+223 FDRQDK
-229 MIRQIVKMMA
+229 MVGQIVKMMA
-239 IEDQALYSIYKTLP
+239 VENQALYPIHKTHL
-253 TLDQLNSPLIITLPF
+253 TLDQINAPLIITIPF

-283 GQTDMEKALLYVLS
+283 GYDKVEKSLRYVLS
-297 QPTNKNYTTNFRIEK
+297 QPTNKNYTVDFRIEE
-312 GDKDD
+312 DAADVTFE
-317 SLKERIAVA
+317 SLSAA
-326 YYYVYF
+326 YYTVYY

-369 VAPSISERLCNAKDK
+369 VAPSFSERLCKAKDK
-384 ESLEKIMKHV
+384 ESLEKIMKQV
-394 GAKIV
+394 GTKIV

-569 NTASTYNMSNTLANG
+569 NTAPTYNMSNTLANG

-606 TVYLRLLKQLSFAS
+606 TVYLRLLKQLSVAS
-620 QKCIHKN
+620 QQCIHKN
-627 WLAFISHI
+627 WLAFVSHI

-689 DVEGIHVETSHKI
+689 DVEGIHVDTSHKI

-736 ENADGGSTQNDEY
+736 ENADGESTQNDE

>member
-1 MPMLHPIHYN
+1 MQILHPIQYN

-16 RTPKNNPVFIVPEEL
+16 RPLRNNLSFIVSEEL
-31 TNYFLFSLGLYP
+31 THFFLFSFGLYP
-43 HTFEHL
+43 QTFEHL
-49 VKGSDYYQA
+49 VMGSDYYQA
-58 VLNTGERSGYLVTFI
+58 VLNNGERSGYLVTFI
-73 YADSINLAKAF
+73 YADTINLAGGLPVIQK
-84 HVKQINDAVSV
+84 DEAVNV
-95 YFICTKNPRCL
+95 YFICTETLNCL
-106 DEIADTLKKEHNERC
+106 DEIANALKNKHNERS
-121 LYLVDA
+121 LYLVNE

-132 FTWDNVF
+132 FTWGNVF
-139 SSSCEAID
+139 SSSREAID

-156 VDFSNVEKPYYVP
+156 VDFSKIDKPYYVP
-169 GCVKDID
+169 ECIKDID

-199 YKMTEYSDEDKARDS
+199 YKMTEYSDEDRARDS
-214 REACNNSDS
+214 MEACHHSDS
-223 FERQDK
+223 FDRQDK
-229 MIRQIVKMMA
+229 MVGQIVKMMA
-239 IEDQALYSIYKTLP
+239 VENQALYPIHKTHL
-253 TLDQLNSPLIITLPF
+253 TLDQINAPLIITIPF

-283 GQTDMEKALLYVLS
+283 GYDKVEKSLRYVLS
-297 QPTNKNYTTNFRIEK
+297 QPTNKNYTVDFRIEE
-312 GDKDD
+312 DAADVTFE
-317 SLKERIAVA
+317 SLSAA
-326 YYYVYF
+326 YYTVYF

-384 ESLEKIMKHV
+384 ESLEKIMKQV

-399 EGSLSQDAQKMLKE
+399 EGSLSQDAQKMLKK

-491 KCDNLAKS
+491 KCDNLAKR

-517 DEMKPQLLVIDTH
+517 NEMKPQLLVIDTH

-569 NTASTYNMSNTLANG
+569 NTAPTYNMSNTLANG

-606 TVYLRLLKQLSFAS
+606 TVYLRLLKQLSVAS
-620 QKCIHKN
+620 QQCIHKN
-627 WLAFISHI
+627 WLAFVSHI

>member
-1 MPMLHPIHYN
+1 MQILHPIQYN

-16 RTPKNNPVFIVPEEL
+16 RPPRSNLAFIVSEEL
-31 TNYFLFSLGLYP
+31 THFFLFSFGLYP
-43 HTFEHL
+43 QTFEHL
-49 VKGSDYYQA
+49 VMGSDYYQD

-73 YADSINLAKAF
+73 YADTIHLAGALPLMQKD
-84 HVKQINDAVSV
+84 DAVNV
-95 YFICTKNPRCL
+95 YFICTETINCL
-106 DEIADTLKKEHNERC
+106 DEIAAALKNKHNERC
-121 LYLVDA
+121 LYLVNE

-132 FTWDNVF
+132 FTWGNVF
-139 SSSCEAID
+139 SSSREAID

-156 VDFSNVEKPYYVP
+156 VDFSKIDKPYYVSE
-169 GCVKDID
+169 CIKDID

-199 YKMTEYSDEDKARDS
+199 YKMTEYSDEDRARDS
-214 REACNNSDS
+214 MEACHHSDS
-223 FERQDK
+223 FDRQDK
-229 MIRQIVKMMA
+229 MVGQIVKMMA
-239 IEDQALYSIYKTLP
+239 VENQALYPIHKTHL
-253 TLDQLNSPLIITLPF
+253 TLDQINAPLIITIPF

-283 GQTDMEKALLYVLS
+283 GYDKVEKSLRYVLS
-297 QPTNKNYTTNFRIEK
+297 QPTNKNYTVDFRIEE
-312 GDKDD
+312 DAADVTFE
-317 SLKERIAVA
+317 SLSAA
-326 YYYVYF
+326 YYTVYF

-369 VAPSISERLCNAKDK
+369 VAPSFSERLCKAKDK
-384 ESLEKIMKHV
+384 ESLEKIMKQV

-491 KCDNLAKS
+491 KCDDLAKK
-499 HGFVTKYC
+499 HGFTTQYC
-507 SNKQQFFDVV
+507 VNKQQFFDVV

-535 VLHQSYLLMGDDKI
+535 ILHQSYLLMGDDKI

-559 AVPIV
+559 AVPMV

-569 NTASTYNMSNTLANG
+569 NTAPTYNMSNTLANG
-584 FVQSGSLAVTSSYL
+584 FVQSGSLVVTSSYL
-598 PLDVSESS
+598 PLDICESS
-606 TVYLRLLKQLSFAS
+606 TVYLRLLEQLSVAS
-620 QKCIHKN
+620 NKSIHKN

-640 IHQAFYDYYK
+640 IHQAFYKYYK
-650 KTKKSIGD
+650 NTKKSIGD
-658 VAINGLNTQYLT
+658 VAINGLSTQYLT
-670 RSMIFDCRRKVYEE
+670 RSMIFDCRRKIYEE
-684 LHAGL
+684 LHEGF
-689 DVEGIHVETSHKI
+689 DVEGIQVKAFHKI

-722 HEDLKERLETMMRN
+722 HEDLKERLEIMKRN
-736 ENADGGSTQNDEY
+736 EHADGGSTQNDEY

>member
-1 MPMLHPIHYN
+1 MQILHPVQYN

-16 RTPKNNPVFIVPEEL
+16 RPPRSNLAFIVSEEL
-31 TNYFLFSLGLYP
+31 THFFLFSFGLYP
-43 HTFEHL
+43 QTFEHL
-49 VKGSDYYQA
+49 VMGSDYYQA

-73 YADSINLAKAF
+73 YADTINLAGGLPVIQKD
-84 HVKQINDAVSV
+84 DAVNV
-95 YFICTKNPRCL
+95 YFICTETLNCL
-106 DEIADTLKKEHNERC
+106 DEIANALKNKHNERS
-121 LYLVDA
+121 LYLVNE

-132 FTWDNVF
+132 FTWGNVF
-139 SSSCEAID
+139 SSSREAID

-156 VDFSNVEKPYYVP
+156 VDFSKVEKPYYVP
-169 GCVKDID
+169 ECIKDID

-199 YKMTEYSDEDKARDS
+199 YKMTEYSDEDRARDS
-214 REACNNSDS
+214 MEACHHSDS

-268 THKDMRDYLKGIHVP
+268 THKDMRVYLKGIHVP
-283 GQTDMEKALLYVLS
+283 GYDKVEKSLRYVLS
-297 QPTNKNYTTNFRIEK
+297 QPTNKNYTVDFRIEE
-312 GDKDD
+312 DAADVTFE
-317 SLKERIAVA
+317 SLSAA
-326 YYYVYF
+326 YYTVYF

-384 ESLEKIMKHV
+384 ESLEKIMKQV

-491 KCDNLAKS
+491 KCDNLAKR

-517 DEMKPQLLVIDTH
+517 NEMKPQLLVIDTH

-535 VLHQSYLLMGDDKI
+535 ILHQFYLLMGDDKI

-559 AVPIV
+559 AVPMV

-569 NTASTYNMSNTLANG
+569 NTAPTYNMSNTLANG

-620 QKCIHKN
+620 QQCIHKN

-650 KTKKSIGD
+650 KKKKSIGD

-670 RSMIFDCRRKVYEE
+670 RSMNFDCRRKVYEE

>member
-1 MPMLHPIHYN
+1 MQILHPIQYN

-16 RTPKNNPVFIVPEEL
+16 RPLRNNLSFIVPEEL
-31 TNYFLFSLGLYP
+31 THFFLFSFGLYP
-43 HTFEHL
+43 QTFEHL
-49 VKGSDYYQA
+49 VMGSEYYQA

-73 YADSINLAKAF
+73 YADTINLAGGLPVIQKD
-84 HVKQINDAVSV
+84 DAVNV
-95 YFICTKNPRCL
+95 YFICTETLNCL
-106 DEIADTLKKEHNERC
+106 DEIANALKYKHNERS
-121 LYLVDA
+121 LYLVNE

-132 FTWDNVF
+132 FTWGNVF
-139 SSSCEAID
+139 SSSREAID

-156 VDFSNVEKPYYVP
+156 VDFSKIDKPYYVP
-169 GCVKDID
+169 ECIKDID

-199 YKMTEYSDEDKARDS
+199 YKMTEYSDEDRARDS
-214 REACNNSDS
+214 MEACHHSDS
-223 FERQDK
+223 FDRQDK
-229 MIRQIVKMMA
+229 MVGQIVKMMA
-239 IEDQALYSIYKTLP
+239 VENQALYPIHKTHL
-253 TLDQLNSPLIITLPF
+253 TLDQINAPLIITIPF

-283 GQTDMEKALLYVLS
+283 GYDKVEKSLRYVLS
-297 QPTNKNYTTNFRIEK
+297 QPTNKNYTVDFRIEE
-312 GDKDD
+312 DAADVTFE
-317 SLKERIAVA
+317 SLSAA
-326 YYYVYF
+326 YYTVYF

-384 ESLEKIMKHV
+384 ESLEKIMKQV

-491 KCDNLAKS
+491 KCDNLAKR

-517 DEMKPQLLVIDTH
+517 NEMKPQLLVIDTH

-535 VLHQSYLLMGDDKI
+535 ILHQSYLLMGNDKI

-559 AVPIV
+559 AVPMV

-569 NTASTYNMSNTLANG
+569 NTAPTYNMSNTLANG

-606 TVYLRLLKQLSFAS
+606 TVYLRLLKQLSVAS
-620 QKCIHKN
+620 QQCIHKN
-627 WLAFISHI
+627 WLAFVSHI

-650 KTKKSIGD
+650 KTKKSIED

>member
-1 MPMLHPIHYN
+1 MQILHPIQYN

-16 RTPKNNPVFIVPEEL
+16 RPLRNNLSFIVPEEL
-31 TNYFLFSLGLYP
+31 THFFLFSFGLYP
-43 HTFEHL
+43 QTFEHL
-49 VKGSDYYQA
+49 VMGSDYYQA
-58 VLNTGERSGYLVTFI
+58 VLNNGERSGYLVTFI
-73 YADSINLAKAF
+73 YADTIRIAGPLPIMQK
-84 HVKQINDAVSV
+84 DEAVNV
-95 YFICTKNPRCL
+95 YFICTETLNCL
-106 DEIADTLKKEHNERC
+106 DEIAAALKNKHNERC
-121 LYLVDA
+121 LYLVNE

-132 FTWDNVF
+132 FTWGNVF
-139 SSSCEAID
+139 FSSREAID

-156 VDFSNVEKPYYVP
+156 IDFSKIDKPYYVP
-169 GCVKDID
+169 ECIKDID

-199 YKMTEYSDEDKARDS
+199 YKMTEYSDEDRARDS
-214 REACNNSDS
+214 MEACHHSDS
-223 FERQDK
+223 FDRQDK
-229 MIRQIVKMMA
+229 MVGQIVKMMA
-239 IEDQALYSIYKTLP
+239 VENQALYPIHKTHL
-253 TLDQLNSPLIITLPF
+253 TLDQIKAPLIITIPF

-283 GQTDMEKALLYVLS
+283 GYDKVEKSLRYVLS
-297 QPTNKNYTTNFRIEK
+297 QPTNKNYTVDFRIEE
-312 GDKDD
+312 DAADVTFE
-317 SLKERIAVA
+317 SLSAA
-326 YYYVYF
+326 YYTVYY

-369 VAPSISERLCNAKDK
+369 VAPSFSERLCKAKDK
-384 ESLEKIMKHV
+384 ESLEKIMKQV
-394 GAKIV
+394 GTKIV

-517 DEMKPQLLVIDTH
+517 DELKPQLLVIDTH

-569 NTASTYNMSNTLANG
+569 NTAPTYNMSNTLANG

-606 TVYLRLLKQLSFAS
+606 TVYLRLLKQLSVAS
-620 QKCIHKN
+620 QQCIHKN
-627 WLAFISHI
+627 WLAFVSHI

-689 DVEGIHVETSHKI
+689 DVEGIHVDTSHKI

-736 ENADGGSTQNDEY
+736 ENADGESTQNDE

>member
-1 MPMLHPIHYN
+1 MQILHPIQYN

-16 RTPKNNPVFIVPEEL
+16 RPPRSNLAFIVSEEL
-31 TNYFLFSLGLYP
+31 THFFLFSFGLYP
-43 HTFEHL
+43 QTFEHL
-49 VKGSDYYQA
+49 VMGSYYYQD

-73 YADSINLAKAF
+73 YADTIHLAGALPLMQKD
-84 HVKQINDAVSV
+84 DAVNV
-95 YFICTKNPRCL
+95 YFICTETINCL
-106 DEIADTLKKEHNERC
+106 DEIAAALKNKHNERC
-121 LYLVDA
+121 LYLVNE

-132 FTWDNVF
+132 FTWGNVF
-139 SSSCEAID
+139 SSSREAID

-156 VDFSNVEKPYYVP
+156 VDFSKIDKPYYVP
-169 GCVKDID
+169 ECIKDID

-199 YKMTEYSDEDKARDS
+199 YKMTEYSDEDRARDS
-214 REACNNSDS
+214 MEACHHSDS
-223 FERQDK
+223 FDRQDK
-229 MIRQIVKMMA
+229 MVGQIVKMMA
-239 IEDQALYSIYKTLP
+239 VENQALYPIHKTHL
-253 TLDQLNSPLIITLPF
+253 TLDQINAPLIITIPF

-283 GQTDMEKALLYVLS
+283 GYDKVEKSLRYVLS
-297 QPTNKNYTTNFRIEK
+297 QPTNKNYTVDFRIEE
-312 GDKDD
+312 DAADVTFE
-317 SLKERIAVA
+317 SLSAA
-326 YYYVYF
+326 YYTVYF

-369 VAPSISERLCNAKDK
+369 VAPSFSERLCKAKDK
-384 ESLEKIMKHV
+384 ESLEKIMKQV

-569 NTASTYNMSNTLANG
+569 NTAPTYNMSNTLANG

-606 TVYLRLLKQLSFAS
+606 SVYLRLLKQLSVAS
-620 QKCIHKN
+620 QQCIHKN
-627 WLAFISHI
+627 WLAFVSHI

-650 KTKKSIGD
+650 KTKKSIED

>member
-1 MPMLHPIHYN
+1 MQILHPIQYN

-16 RTPKNNPVFIVPEEL
+16 RPSRNNPAFIVPKEL
-31 TNYFLFSLGLYP
+31 THFFLFSFGLYP
-43 HTFEHL
+43 QTFEHL
-49 VKGSDYYQA
+49 VMGGDYYQV

-73 YADSINLAKAF
+73 YADTIRIAGPLPVMQK
-84 HVKQINDAVSV
+84 DEAVNV
-95 YFICTKNPRCL
+95 YFICTETLNCL
-106 DEIADTLKKEHNERC
+106 DEIANALKNKHNERS
-121 LYLVDA
+121 LYLVNQ

-132 FTWDNVF
+132 FTWGNVF
-139 SSSCEAID
+139 SSSREAID
-147 YLKTLAPKY
+147 YLKTLAPNY
-156 VDFSNVEKPYYVP
+156 VDFSKIKKPYYVP
-169 GCVKDID
+169 ECIKDID

-183 TVINTLTSH
+183 SVINTLTSH

-199 YKMTEYSDEDKARDS
+199 YQEAKYSDEDRARDS
-214 REACNNSDS
+214 MEACHHSDS

-229 MIRQIVKMMA
+229 MIRQIVRMMT
-239 IEDQALYSIYKTLP
+239 IEDQTLYSIYKTLP
-253 TLDQLNSPLIITLPF
+253 TLDQLKAPLIITLPF

-283 GQTDMEKALLYVLS
+283 GHTKEEKSLRYVLS
-297 QPTNKNYTTNFRIEK
+297 QPTNKNYTVDFLIDEDTTDISFE
-312 GDKDD
+312 
-317 SLKERIAVA
+317 SLSAA
-326 YYYVYF
+326 YYIVYF

-360 VEINRELSF
+360 IEINRELSF

-384 ESLEKIMKHV
+384 ESLEKIMMQV

-480 ARDEAFVYYQN
+480 ARDEAFVYYQD
-491 KCDNLAKS
+491 KCDDLAKR
-499 HGFVTKYC
+499 HGFVTKC
-507 SNKQQFFDVV
+507 CANKQQFFDVV
-517 DEMKPQLLVIDTH
+517 DEIKPQLLVIDTH

-535 VLHQSYLLMGDDKI
+535 FLHQSYLLMGDDRI

-559 AVPIV
+559 AVPMV

-569 NTASTYNMSNTLANG
+569 NTAPTYNMTNTLANG

-606 TVYLRLLKQLSFAS
+606 TVYLRLLEQLYVAS
-620 QKCIHKN
+620 HQSIHKN

-640 IHQAFYDYYK
+640 IHQAFYDYYM
-650 KTKKSIGD
+650 TPQKSIED
-658 VAINGLNTQYLT
+658 VAINGVSAQYLT
-670 RSMIFDCRRKVYEE
+670 RSMIFDSRRKVYEE
-684 LHAGL
+684 LHKGL
-689 DVEGIHVETSHKI
+689 DVEGIHVEASHKI

-722 HEDLKERLETMMRN
+722 HEELNDQIETMLQKGD
-736 ENADGGSTQNDEY
+736 AGH

>member
-1 MPMLHPIHYN
+1 MQILHPIQYN

-16 RTPKNNPVFIVPEEL
+16 RPLRNNLSFIVPEEL
-31 TNYFLFSLGLYP
+31 THFFLFSFGLYP
-43 HTFEHL
+43 QTFEHL
-49 VKGSDYYQA
+49 VMGSDYYQA

-73 YADSINLAKAF
+73 YADTINLAGGLPVIQKD
-84 HVKQINDAVSV
+84 DAVNV
-95 YFICTKNPRCL
+95 YFICTETLNCL
-106 DEIADTLKKEHNERC
+106 DEIANALKYKHNERS
-121 LYLVDA
+121 LYLVNE

-139 SSSCEAID
+139 SSSREAID

-156 VDFSNVEKPYYVP
+156 VDFSKVEKPYYVP
-169 GCVKDID
+169 ECIKDID

-183 TVINTLTSH
+183 SVINTLTSH

-199 YKMTEYSDEDKARDS
+199 YKMTEYSDEDRARDS
-214 REACNNSDS
+214 MEACHHSDS

-229 MIRQIVKMMA
+229 MIRQIAKMMA

-253 TLDQLNSPLIITLPF
+253 TLDQLNAPLIITLPF

-283 GQTDMEKALLYVLS
+283 GHAKEEKSLRYVLS
-297 QPTNKNYTTNFRIEK
+297 QPTNKNYTVDFRIEEEAA
-312 GDKDD
+312 DVTFE
-317 SLKERIAVA
+317 SLSTA
-326 YYYVYF
+326 YFFVYF

-384 ESLEKIMKHV
+384 ESLEKIMKQV

-491 KCDNLAKS
+491 KCDNLAKR

-507 SNKQQFFDVV
+507 SNEQQFFDVV
-517 DEMKPQLLVIDTH
+517 NEMKPQLLVIDTH

-535 VLHQSYLLMGDDKI
+535 ILHQSYLLMGDDKI

-559 AVPIV
+559 AVPMV

-569 NTASTYNMSNTLANG
+569 NTAPTYNMSNTLANG

-606 TVYLRLLKQLSFAS
+606 TVYLRLLKQLSVAS
-620 QKCIHKN
+620 QQCIHKN
-627 WLAFISHI
+627 WLAFVSHI

-650 KTKKSIGD
+650 KTKKSIED